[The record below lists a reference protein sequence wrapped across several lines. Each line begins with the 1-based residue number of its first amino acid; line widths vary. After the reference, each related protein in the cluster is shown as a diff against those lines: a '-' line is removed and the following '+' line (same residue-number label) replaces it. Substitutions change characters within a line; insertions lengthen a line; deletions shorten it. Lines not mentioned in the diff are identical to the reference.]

1 MTQEL
6 FRKLPKVDKLLKETT
21 FLELIETEGYPSV
34 YNATSETIQEF
45 RKNISNGL
53 ISDFTPDDIFKTI
66 INKIKIKSEF
76 NLKKVIN
83 GTGTII
89 HTNLG
94 RSVFS
99 KKNAAHIAE
108 ILTGYSNLEYDLETG
123 KRGSRYSLV
132 EDLICEITGAE
143 SALVVN
149 NNAAAV
155 LLCLD
160 EFSKNSEVIVS
171 RGELVEIGGSFRI
184 PDIMSIS
191 GSKLVEVGTT
201 NRTHDYDYE
210 NAITDNTSLLLK
222 VHTSNYKISGFTKEI
237 SREEIVELGKKHNII
252 TMEDLGSGVLVDFSN
267 YGLKKEPTVF
277 DVLKSGMDIIT
288 FSGDKLLGGPQCG
301 IIIGKKTL
309 IERLKKNQLLRAFRV
324 CKMTLSSLEVLFHEY
339 YDEKSAVK
347 NIPTLSLIL
356 EAPEDVYTRAKSL
369 KSLLNENDIEADI
382 IESFAMIGGGSM
394 PEETIPSFALSFPTF
409 NSVSLERELRTGEN
423 PIVGRVQN
431 NCFFL
436 DMKTILKDDFEIIL
450 NRLLDVSRG

>member
-1 MTQEL
+1 M
-6 FRKLPKVDKLLKETT
+6 R
-21 FLELIETEGYPSV
+21 
-34 YNATSETIQEF
+34 IQ
-45 RKNISNGL
+45 
-53 ISDFTPDDIFKTI
+53 FK
-66 INKIKIKSEF
+66 KS
-76 NLKKVIN
+76 
-83 GTGTII
+83 
-89 HTNLG
+89 
-94 RSVFS
+94 
-99 KKNAAHIAE
+99 
-108 ILTGYSNLEYDLETG
+108 YSNLEYDLETG

-436 DMKTILKDDFEIIL
+436 DMKTILKDDFENPKKKKYFMQQL
-450 NRLLDVSRG
+450 QSLSLFPLDDLQPHYWRFML